1 MQHDDLHIEK
11 LYYSIGEVA
20 DMFKVNTSL
29 LRYWEKE
36 FTMLH
41 PKKNLKGERHY
52 TKKDIEAFRVVYH
65 LVKEKGFTLN
75 GAKQYLKTNGKSIP
89 PSDVKETTEVKED
102 NSHVKFALN
111 RLKAFL
117 IEMKGNL

>member
-20 DMFKVNTSL
+20 EMFKVNTSL

-36 FTMLH
+36 FTLLH

-52 TKKDIEAFRVVYH
+52 TKKDIESFRVIYH
-65 LVKEKGFTLN
+65 LVKEKVFTLN
-75 GAKQYLKTNGKSIP
+75 GAKQYLKANGKAIP
-89 PSDVKETTEVKED
+89 VTEENGNTEVIEE

-117 IEMKGNL
+117 LEMKGNL